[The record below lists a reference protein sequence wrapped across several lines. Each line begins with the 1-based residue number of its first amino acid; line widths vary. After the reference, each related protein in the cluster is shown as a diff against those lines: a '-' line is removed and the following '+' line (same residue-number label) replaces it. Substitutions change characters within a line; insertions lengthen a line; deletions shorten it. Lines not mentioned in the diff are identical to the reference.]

1 MHNFGEMKNQ
11 LTCLAALI
19 LGKVTNLSLL
29 LYLTNTEPGLLT
41 DPVCPMTTPLAPMQ
55 CLVGN
60 CTSWA
65 ECRSLDLVTD
75 CPQPEPGQPGDTL
88 YSSCITEIVQKGTH
102 VYLSLKI
109 KQGQSAGQK
118 EPI

>member
-11 LTCLAALI
+11 LTCLATLI
-19 LGKVTNLSLL
+19 LGKMTNLSFLR
-29 LYLTNTEPGLLT
+29 YLTNTEPGLLT
-41 DPVCPMTTPLAPMQ
+41 DLVCPMTTPLTPMQ

-75 CPQPEPGQPGDTL
+75 CPQPEPGHSGDFL

-102 VYLSLKI
+102 VYLFLAAK
-109 KQGQSAGQK
+109 
-118 EPI
+118 